1 MGYCA
6 PRSSPTHCHCLRL
19 ESRHCRP
26 RKFPRGYLEQ
36 CDEQEDKALPSR
48 NVPSLIF
55 RSHTS
60 FLLFYCPLCLAG
72 LPDFQTM
79 HTWSRNICLILCSTQ
94 GTREHWASVCR
105 TWGFM
110 ETGLPGHPIALAA
123 VIWVSLLSSSFST
136 SACSPSSAVR
146 KPTLVLHCCFHTA
159 STHSRRW

>member
-79 HTWSRNICLILCSTQ
+79 HTWSRKHLSYLVLDTGYQRTLSICLQDMRLYGDRSA
-94 GTREHWASVCR
+94 GAPP
-105 TWGFM
+105 F
-110 ETGLPGHPIALAA
+110 
-123 VIWVSLLSSSFST
+123 VSLGKKW
-136 SACSPSSAVR
+136 R
-146 KPTLVLHCCFHTA
+146 KSGHWCVSCHRRLAPGFLDTWPALVPVG
-159 STHSRRW
+159 RG